1 MPHSMLLPTA
11 ELKSRL
17 RQQFLDSRRC
27 WIYSAFVSQYGIDFV
42 LEHRHEFTSDR
53 LLVRC
58 DLKDVVTGACSL
70 PALKSALDA
79 GFEVRLSSALHVKLY
94 FFDETL
100 FVGSANLTGK
110 GLALV
115 GYCNDEL
122 STEGKPTARDAE
134 IAENLWS
141 QGTEINHARLIEMQ
155 EFIDQLDAVSSSGIA
170 SWPES
175 IFVEERDLYCS
186 DFPQNTTADSFRWS
200 DIERFKVSSAYLW
213 LIRSVEENGG
223 SASFGW
229 LSKKLHSD
237 VYDDPTPYRR
247 NIKELLENLLDLVV
261 AFQPDGVFVEK
272 PNVSSV
278 VFLRD

>member
-1 MPHSMLLPTA
+1 MLLPTA

-17 RQQFLDSRRC
+17 KQQFSESRRC
-27 WIYSAFVSQYGIDFV
+27 WIYSAFVSQPGIDFV
-42 LEHRHEFTSDR
+42 LGYRHEFSSDR

-58 DLKDVVTGACSL
+58 DVRDVVTGACSIG
-70 PALKSALDA
+70 ALKSALDA

-94 FFDETL
+94 FFDEKL

-122 STEGKPTARDAE
+122 STEGVPTARDAE

-141 QGTEINHARLIEMQ
+141 QGTEINGARLIAMQ
-155 EFIDQLDAVSSSGIA
+155 KFIEQLDTVAGGTLA
-170 SWPES
+170 GWPDS
-175 IFVEERDLYCS
+175 IFFEERDLYCS
-186 DFPQNTTADSFRWS
+186 DFPQNTTADSYRWS
-200 DIERFKVSSAYLW
+200 DIEEFRVSPAYLW
-213 LIRSVEENGG
+213 LMRSVRENGG

-229 LSKKLHSD
+229 LSKKLHTD
-237 VYDDPTPYRR
+237 VYDDPAPYRR

-261 AFQPDGVFVEK
+261 KFQPKEVFAER
-272 PNVSSV
+272 PNVSLV

>member
-1 MPHSMLLPTA
+1 MLLPTA

-17 RQQFLDSRRC
+17 KLQFSSSRRC
-27 WIYSAFVSQYGIDFV
+27 WIYSAFVSQSGIDFV
-42 LEHRHEFTSDR
+42 LGHRHEFSSDR

-58 DLKDVVTGACSL
+58 DLRDVVTGACSL
-70 PALKSALDA
+70 AALKSALEA

-94 FFDETL
+94 FFDEKL

-122 STEGKPTARDAE
+122 STEGRPTARDAE
-134 IAENLWS
+134 IAEHLWS
-141 QGTEINHARLIEMQ
+141 QGTEINHARLIAMQ
-155 EFIDQLDAVSSSGIA
+155 EFIEQLDTVSNNAIA

-175 IFVEERDLYCS
+175 IFVEERDLHCS
-186 DFPQNTTADSFRWS
+186 DFPQNTTVDISRWN
-200 DIERFKVSSAYLW
+200 DIEKFKVSPAYLW

-229 LSKKLHSD
+229 LSKKLHTD
-237 VYDDPTPYRR
+237 VYDDPAPYRR

>member
-1 MPHSMLLPTA
+1 MLLPTA

-17 RQQFLDSRRC
+17 KQQFSDSRRC
-27 WIYSAFVSQYGIDFV
+27 WIYSAFVSQPGIDFV
-42 LEHRHEFTSDR
+42 LGHRREFSSDR

-70 PALKSALDA
+70 AALKSALDA

-94 FFDETL
+94 LFDEKL

-122 STEGKPTARDAE
+122 STEGKPTARDTE

-141 QGTEINHARLIEMQ
+141 QGTVVNHARLIAMQ
-155 EFIDQLDAVSSSGIA
+155 EFIEQVDTVSGNSLTF
-170 SWPES
+170 WPES

-186 DFPQNTTADSFRWS
+186 DFPQNTTADSFRWR
-200 DIERFKVSSAYLW
+200 DIEKLKASPAYKW
-213 LIRSVEENGG
+213 LMHSVEENGG

-229 LSKKLHSD
+229 LSQKLHRD
-237 VYDDPTPYRR
+237 VYDDPAPYRR
-247 NIKELLENLLDLVV
+247 NIKELLTNLIDLVV
-261 AFQPDGVFVEK
+261 AFQPDEVFVEK

>member
-1 MPHSMLLPTA
+1 MLLPTA

-17 RQQFLDSRRC
+17 QQQFSDSRRC
-27 WIYSAFVSQYGIDFV
+27 WIYSAFISQPGIDFV
-42 LEHRHEFTSDR
+42 LGHRHEFSSDR

-58 DLKDVVTGACSL
+58 DLRDVMTGACSL
-70 PALKSALDA
+70 AALKSALDA

-94 FFDETL
+94 FFDEKL

-110 GLALV
+110 GLALI

-122 STEGKPTARDAE
+122 STEGEPTARDAE

-141 QGTEINHARLIEMQ
+141 QGTEINHARLVAMQKFIE
-155 EFIDQLDAVSSSGIA
+155 QLDTVSNNTPA
-170 SWPES
+170 SWPDA

-186 DFPQNTTADSFRWS
+186 DFPQNTTADSFRWN
-200 DIERFKVSSAYLW
+200 DIEKFKVSPAYLW
-213 LIRSVEENGG
+213 LISSVEENGG

-229 LSKKLHSD
+229 LSKKLHTD
-237 VYDDPTPYRR
+237 VYDDPAPYRR

-261 AFQPDGVFVEK
+261 VFQPDGMCVER

>member
-1 MPHSMLLPTA
+1 MLLPTA
-11 ELKSRL
+11 ELTIRL
-17 RQQFLDSRRC
+17 KQQFAYSQRC
-27 WIYSAFVSQYGIDFV
+27 WIYSAFVSQPGIDFV
-42 LEHRHEFTSDR
+42 LGHRHKFRSDR
-53 LLVRC
+53 LLVRG

-70 PALKSALDA
+70 SALKCALDA
-79 GFEVRLSSALHVKLY
+79 GIEVRFSSALHVKLY
-94 FFDETL
+94 FFDEKL

-122 STEGKPTARDAE
+122 STEGRPTARDTE

-141 QGTEINHARLIEMQ
+141 QGTEINSARLNAMHDFIEK
-155 EFIDQLDAVSSSGIA
+155 LDTVSNCGFT

-175 IFVEERDLYCS
+175 IFVEKRDLYCS
-186 DFPQNTTADSFRWS
+186 DFPQNTIADDDRWS
-200 DIERFKVSSAYLW
+200 DVERLRVSPAYLW
-213 LIRSVEENGG
+213 LINSVKENGG

-237 VYDDPTPYRR
+237 VYDDPAPYRC
-247 NIKELLENLLDLVV
+247 NIKELLKNLFDLVV
-261 AFQPDGVFVEK
+261 TFQPDEVVIGK

-278 VFLRD
+278 VFLRS